1 EDLNHTDEDAGRRAD
16 EGERLV
22 DDAHAH
28 EYTVDHSGIL
38 EEPHPGEATDEQA
51 RPERKQHDAEH
62 DETGAGTDAVE
73 DVRIRVREEEAYDR
87 REEGGA
93 DRVPQHEPVH
103 GRSEE
108 RRVGKEWGE

>member
-1 EDLNHTDEDAGRRAD
+1 YGSRDDAGHAQREEHAQEPSPRSGAETSRGAKNRVVDAAHRRDEREHHVGEEDLNHTDEDAERRAD

-51 RPERKQHDAEH
+51 RPER
-62 DETGAGTDAVE
+62 
-73 DVRIRVREEEAYDR
+73 
-87 REEGGA
+87 
-93 DRVPQHEPVH
+93 
-103 GRSEE
+103 
-108 RRVGKEWGE
+108 